1 MNLFPMAYLVQR
13 DGKDVILPARTM
25 SVFEAFATQYGRKPL
40 FNIPFYKDQEAFAWS
55 YTVKGEQRFTR
66 NCDTVALDP
75 MAPYPN
81 FKALYMRP
89 EEPVVFGMTQA
100 DIEKFMQCD
109 DEEGVPK
116 KNKKSF
122 LQVFEDILDEA
133 VAKLPEKKPV
143 TVPYGA
149 GNTDDAHRK
158 NNHLR
163 KENFHLS
170 CTVKTL
176 STENSM
182 LALKCNE
189 ARLQR
194 DDALAKLNAANEKL
208 ERVRLAILKANNG

>member
-40 FNIPFYKDQEAFAWS
+40 FNTPFYKNQKSTAAYYATDGKLIF
-55 YTVKGEQRFTR
+55 VI
-66 NCDTVALDP
+66 
-75 MAPYPN
+75 APY
-81 FKALYMRP
+81 ACVEGRVYYYLYLRP

-116 KNKKSF
+116 KNEKSF
-122 LQVFEDILDEA
+122 LQVFEDILYEA